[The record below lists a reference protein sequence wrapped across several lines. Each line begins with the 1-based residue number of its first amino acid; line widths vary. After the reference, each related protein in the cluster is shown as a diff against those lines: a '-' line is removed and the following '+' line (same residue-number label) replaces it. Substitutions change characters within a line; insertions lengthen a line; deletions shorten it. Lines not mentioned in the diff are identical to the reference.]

1 MQGNA
6 PPSVPGAQ
14 IHGEEAVMQEAF
26 GGGWAR
32 QPHFSVETLG
42 ALHDLNHRFLDLV
55 GAPPG
60 QLLDGNWPAPG
71 RLKLPG
77 EVVAQVAPLSADQ
90 RSAAAN
96 CPYAL
101 FDLRF
106 HDDEHWRA
114 RLGKADHWRIADE
127 GPPDGDEVNFVRL
140 ALFYAWHV
148 ASTANLAA
156 QLLLGMSELTAA
168 AFRGVTLNRLP
179 ALVAGEV
186 DTLTAR
192 WCGSGAFWGALVRAA
207 SRTDAARLR
216 RVQLFGLQLA
226 AAARLP

>member
-1 MQGNA
+1 
-6 PPSVPGAQ
+6 
-14 IHGEEAVMQEAF
+14 MQEAF
-26 GGGWAR
+26 VGGWAR

-42 ALHDLNHRFLDLV
+42 SVHDLNHRFLDLI
-55 GAPPG
+55 GAPAG
-60 QLLDGNWPAPG
+60 DWSTTG

-77 EVVAQVAPLSADQ
+77 EVSAQVAPLYAAQ
-90 RSAAAN
+90 RAAAAN

-106 HDDEHWRA
+106 HDDEHWRT
-114 RLGKADHWRIADE
+114 RLGKVDHWRIADE
-127 GPPDGDEVNFVRL
+127 SLPEDDTVNFVRL

-148 ASTANLAA
+148 AATANLAG

-168 AFRGVTLNRLP
+168 AFRSVTLNRLP

-192 WCGSGAFWGALVRAA
+192 WCTSGAFWGALVRAA
-207 SRTDAARLR
+207 SRKDEARLR

>member
-1 MQGNA
+1 
-6 PPSVPGAQ
+6 
-14 IHGEEAVMQEAF
+14 MQEAF
-26 GGGWAR
+26 VGGWAR

-42 ALHDLNHRFLDLV
+42 SVHDLNHRFLDLV
-55 GAPPG
+55 GAPPR
-60 QLLDGNWPAPG
+60 DWPLPG
-71 RLKLPG
+71 WLKLPS
-77 EVVAQVAPLSADQ
+77 EVSAQVAPLSAAQ
-90 RSAAAN
+90 RAAAAN

-106 HDDEHWRA
+106 HDDEHWRT
-114 RLGKADHWRIADE
+114 RLGKAGHWRIADE
-127 GPPDGDEVNFVRL
+127 TPPEGDAVNFVRL

-148 ASTANLAA
+148 ASTANPAG
-156 QLLLGMSELTAA
+156 QLLLGMSELTAE
-168 AFRGVTLNRLP
+168 AFRSVSLNRLL

-186 DTLTAR
+186 DTLSAR
-192 WCGSGAFWGALVRAA
+192 WCTSGAFWGALVGAA

>member
-1 MQGNA
+1 
-6 PPSVPGAQ
+6 
-14 IHGEEAVMQEAF
+14 MQEAIV
-26 GGGWAR
+26 GGWAR
-32 QPHFSVETLG
+32 QAHFSVETLG
-42 ALHDLNHRFLDLV
+42 SVHDLNHRFLDLV
-55 GAPPG
+55 GAPP
-60 QLLDGNWPAPG
+60 DWPAQG
-71 RLKLPG
+71 RLRLPAD
-77 EVVAQVAPLSADQ
+77 VSAQVASLSAAQ
-90 RSAAAN
+90 RAAAAN

-114 RLGKADHWRIADE
+114 RLGKAENWRIADQGLPE
-127 GPPDGDEVNFVRL
+127 DDIVNFVRL

-148 ASTANLAA
+148 AAAANLPG

-168 AFRGVTLNRLP
+168 AFRSVSLNSLP

-192 WCGSGAFWGALVRAA
+192 WCTSGAFWGALVRAA
-207 SRTDAARLR
+207 SRPDAARLR

>member
-1 MQGNA
+1 
-6 PPSVPGAQ
+6 
-14 IHGEEAVMQEAF
+14 MQEAF
-26 GGGWAR
+26 VGGWAP

-42 ALHDLNHRFLDLV
+42 SVHGLNHRFLDLV
-55 GAPPG
+55 GAPAG
-60 QLLDGNWPAPG
+60 DWALPG

-77 EVVAQVAPLSADQ
+77 EVSAQVAALSAAQ
-90 RSAAAN
+90 RAAAAN

-106 HDDEHWRA
+106 HDDEHWRTH
-114 RLGKADHWRIADE
+114 LGKTDHWRIADE
-127 GPPDGDEVNFVRL
+127 LLPEDDTVKFVRL

-148 ASTANLAA
+148 ASTANLAG
-156 QLLLGMSELTAA
+156 QLLLGISELTAA

-192 WCGSGAFWGALVRAA
+192 WCTSGAFWGALVGAA
-207 SRTDAARLR
+207 SRADAARLR